1 MLRKAR
7 HIFESADTSLSPTTG
22 PSGAANRLSHS
33 LSVASR
39 SSELDQE
46 FATSPSTTTLE
57 CLFRSY
63 SCRFEPYYPN
73 FSAGVLDPMELI
85 NSDNKNA
92 SCLLLL
98 LILAAGASATP
109 TMEAGYLTN
118 GLTESCRILLTDLTD
133 NDISLWKNPTILRA
147 ALLSM
152 NLAAW
157 SGEKWHMDV
166 SKSQSDL
173 YLTML
178 RRSGLFAYRK
188 NALPEFCGMLG
199 TEVEWKKWKQ
209 HESMNR
215 LVYSWVIADQELS
228 LFHDQAPNL
237 AITEL
242 TAALPDKDVLWQAS
256 SANSWSLAL
265 ARVHDGTDLSQ
276 TRTPPSLY
284 DLFKRLMSRDLLNE
298 SRDLTKLQLRLLLH
312 PLQSLV
318 CHLYQCLSCFAGDAS
333 SSHAQRLF
341 VQIREVQSILQ
352 DWYALCC
359 KRMRSVEEVC
369 PILLSNLVMYHLVCL
384 NTMTHFPDIEALARG
399 EVSQEQFLSTSWART
414 NSVGSAS
421 RIWFHLGQIVRLVRM
436 MPESNRPLWFPAVI
450 YRVALILWMVSTCN
464 NATQSPESAKSLTPF
479 SDSMFAIDNMH
490 PEHTSIQRYLQYS
503 EGTPMLST
511 RKGVLVSLAVPSDTI
526 MYACEVMKEE
536 DFNTRLAVCIKNR
549 LSHLAQRVKA
559 ASA

>member
-1 MLRKAR
+1 MTTTRELLRKAR
-7 HIFESADTSLSPTTG
+7 VIFEISDPSASFSTNNS
-22 PSGAANRLSHS
+22 NRALD
-33 LSVASR
+33 
-39 SSELDQE
+39 LDQG

-57 CLFRSY
+57 YFFKSY

-73 FSAGVLDPMELI
+73 FSAGVLDPKDLLAA
-85 NSDNKNA
+85 DNKNA
-92 SCLLLL
+92 SSLLLL

-133 NDISLWKNPTILRA
+133 NDLSLWKNPTVLRS
-147 ALLSM
+147 ALLSV

-166 SKSQSDL
+166 AKSQSDL

-178 RRSGLFAYRK
+178 RRSGLLAYRQ
-188 NALPEFCGMLG
+188 NFLAEFDGLLG
-199 TEVEWKKWKQ
+199 TEIEWKKWKQ

-228 LFHDQAPNL
+228 LFHDQPPNL

-242 TAALPDKDVLWQAS
+242 TAALPDKEVLWQAS
-256 SANSWSLAL
+256 SADNWSLAL
-265 ARVHDGTDLSQ
+265 ATVYDDSDPSQ
-276 TRTPPSLY
+276 TKTPPSLY
-284 DLFKRLMSRDLLNE
+284 DLFKRLMARDLLNE

-312 PLQSLV
+312 PVQALV
-318 CHLYQCLSCFAGDAS
+318 CHLHQCLGCFAGDAS

-359 KRMRSVEEVC
+359 KRMRSVEDVC

-384 NTMTHFPDIEALARG
+384 NTMTHFPEVEAFSRG
-399 EVSQEQFLSTSWART
+399 EVTQEKFLATSWART
-414 NSVGSAS
+414 CSIGSTS
-421 RIWFHLGQIVRLVRM
+421 RIWFHCGQIIRLVRM
-436 MPESNRPLWFPAVI
+436 MPEPNRPLWFPAVI
-450 YRVALILWMVSTCN
+450 YRVALILWMVSTAN
-464 NATQSPESAKSLTPF
+464 NATQSPDSQKSLTPF
-479 SDSMFAIDNMH
+479 SDSMFAIDNMD
-490 PEHTSIQRYLQYS
+490 PEHTSIVRYLQFK

-511 RKGVLVSLAVPSDTI
+511 RKGVLISLAVPSDTI
-526 MYACEVMKEE
+526 MYCLEVMKEE
-536 DFNTRLAVCIKNR
+536 DFNTRLAGGIRDR

-559 ASA
+559 V